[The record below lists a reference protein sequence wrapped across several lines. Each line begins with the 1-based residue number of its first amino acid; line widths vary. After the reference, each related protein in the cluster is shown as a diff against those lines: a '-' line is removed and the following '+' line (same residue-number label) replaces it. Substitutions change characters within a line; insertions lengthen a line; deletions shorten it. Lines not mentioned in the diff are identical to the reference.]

1 MVVLIKLKKCDFFL
15 FLYFSSL
22 ISRPFSPLLSL
33 SLLSPFSHS
42 LVLEFNL
49 AMPQPKENL
58 TSKKNSH
65 RVEPQLPH
73 YLNSHQS
80 GTWNAHKRGTQNLYI
95 SLDTYYNHHSES
107 SFCSLYHKQTWVLFS
122 HSLSLWSSTIIMAS
136 EQVLSSSSCSSLM

>member
-1 MVVLIKLKKCDFFL
+1 MVVLIKFKNCDFFL
-15 FLYFSSL
+15 FLFFFLFHLSSFFP
-22 ISRPFSPLLSL
+22 PFSL

-49 AMPQPKENL
+49 AMPQLKENL
-58 TSKKNSH
+58 ASKKNSH
-65 RVEPQLPH
+65 RVKPQLPY
-73 YLNSHQS
+73 YLISHQS

-122 HSLSLWSSTIIMAS
+122 HSLSLWSSTIIMVS
-136 EQVLSSSSCSSLM
+136 EQVSSSSSCSSLM